1 MLIQN
6 VLGKTTFSKEVVS
19 KIIDKTISMTEGI
32 ASMSTGIVESLAQK
46 LTGNRIYNGIELE
59 EQDTGLEI
67 QLSIIVQY
75 GIRMQEVCRDLQE
88 NVRAAVENF
97 TGLPIGTIR
106 IKIEGIDLA
115 TQ

>member
-19 KIIDKTISMTEGI
+19 KIIGKTVSMTEGI
-32 ASMSTGIVESLAQK
+32 GSLSTGIVESLAQK
-46 LTGNRIYNGIELE
+46 LTGKRIYNGIELR
-59 EQDTGLEI
+59 EQDTGLDI
-67 QLSIIVQY
+67 QLSVIVRY

-97 TGLPIGTIR
+97 TGLPISTIH
-106 IKIEGIDLA
+106 IKIEGIDLG
-115 TQ
+115 TK